1 MNERQEI
8 IILIKKGFFVNGY
21 NHLVDKYKCEIYGRQ
36 FNKGDTCSSAK
47 RDTPFS
53 LIHATSNYIL
63 ERIL

>member
-8 IILIKKGFFVNGY
+8 IILIKKGFFVNGF
-21 NHLVDKYKCEIYGRQ
+21 NHLVDKNKCKIYGRQ
-36 FNKGDTCSSAK
+36 FNKVDTDISAK
-47 RDTPFS
+47 RGTPFS